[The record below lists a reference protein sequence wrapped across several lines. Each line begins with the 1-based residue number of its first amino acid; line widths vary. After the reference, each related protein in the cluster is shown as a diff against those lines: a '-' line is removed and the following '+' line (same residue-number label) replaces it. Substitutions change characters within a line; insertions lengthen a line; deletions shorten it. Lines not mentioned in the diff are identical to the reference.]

1 MGKNPRI
8 LPVLPPRYARSH
20 FVPCCHSDPDPEH
33 REGGMGENP
42 RIWPVLPPRY
52 ARSHFVPCCH
62 SDPDPEHREGEWG
75 RIPAFVFVAAS
86 LRLSSRFQ
94 VWTFRTCP
102 DS

>member
-1 MGKNPRI
+1 MSASCPT
-8 LPVLPPRYARSH
+8 
-20 FVPCCHSDPDPEH
+20 CHPA
-33 REGGMGENP
+33 
-42 RIWPVLPPRY
+42 LPPRY

-75 RIPAFVFVAAS
+75 RIPAFAFVAAS

-102 DS
+102 DFSPYLVSSQTPSLQDIRTRSPGKKGGGRGRP